1 MTTTHN
7 RWIGGATAVAQV
19 RTTTITGAA
28 AGSTITTRITGEDGS
43 HQEVVTTMT
52 NSTLADQATIYRNTL
67 AASSLSE
74 FSRLTYTVDGTA
86 VTITASTAGR
96 PFNMSISGTTGSAN
110 VSNAATT
117 ANAGPNDW
125 NTTANWSQ
133 GSIPTADDIVYFTSG
148 TNEVLFGLNQSGVNL
163 DQMIIGPG
171 YSGNIGTADAA
182 LRINCDAGG
191 EKGMTLGGSGR
202 YYNIEGDIENV
213 FVTKNLG
220 ILKLGN
226 KFQKVYF
233 AGPDVGGRIILN
245 CSASDNGGCEF
256 VKVSGVARNC
266 LIEIPSTSVFINDI
280 FMDSG
285 RIDLSVATK
294 PKAKAIVTNTGV
306 LCVKDSGKID
316 GSGTI
321 STAAS
326 SAGVTHHTP
335 ATITVMGGG
344 TYIHESDQD
353 LASGETHLALFGGIA
368 DFSKVKARNGV
379 EVVDLGTVEIYSG
392 TLKADGSATLVD
404 LTSVTNLGGKVAL
417 PTNATLAGFVKRS
430 G

>member
-7 RWIGGATAVAQV
+7 RWLGGATAVAQV

-28 AGSTITTRITGEDGS
+28 AGSTITTRITLEDGS

-52 NSTLADQATIYRNTL
+52 NSTLADQAVIYKNTL
-67 AASSLSE
+67 DASSLSE
-74 FSRLTYTVDGTA
+74 FARLTYTVDGTA
-86 VTITASTAGR
+86 VTITAGVAGR
-96 PFNMSISGTTGSAN
+96 PFNMSISGTTGSAS

-148 TNEVLFGLNQSGVNL
+148 SNDVLYGLNQSGINL

-171 YSGNIGTADAA
+171 YTGNIGTATAP
-182 LRINCDAGG
+182 LQINCDAGG

-202 YYNIEGDIENV
+202 YYNIKGDIENV

-220 ILKLGN
+220 TLKLAN
-226 KFQKVYF
+226 KFQKVYLSGNNV
-233 AGPDVGGRIILN
+233 AGLITIDVT
-245 CSASDNGGCEF
+245 STDNGGCKF
-256 VKVSGVARNC
+256 IKVSDVSRSC
-266 LIEIPSTSVFINDI
+266 KILIPETSTYVNDI

-285 RIDLSVATK
+285 RVELSVATR
-294 PKAKAIVTNTGV
+294 PSSKAIISGSGTLV
-306 LCVKDSGKID
+306 VKGSGKID

-335 ATITVMGGG
+335 ATITVVGGG
-344 TYIHESDQD
+344 QYIHESDQD
-353 LASGETHLALFGGIA
+353 LASGETHLALFSGTA
-368 DFSKVKARNGV
+368 DFSKVTARNGS
-379 EVVDLGTVEIYSG
+379 EVVDLGTVEVYGG
-392 TLKADGSATLVD
+392 TLKADGTASLVD
-404 LTSVTNLGGKVAL
+404 LTSVTNLGGQVLL
-417 PTNATLAGFVKRS
+417 PANATLAGFTKRS

>member
-28 AGSTITTRITGEDGS
+28 SGSTITTRLTLEDGS
-43 HQEVVTTMT
+43 IQEVVTTMT
-52 NSTLADQATIYRNTL
+52 SSVLADQATLYKNTL
-67 AASSLSE
+67 DASSLSE
-74 FSRLTYTVDGTA
+74 FAKLTYAVDGTA
-86 VTITASTAGR
+86 VTITANTAGV

-148 TNEVLFGLNQSGVNL
+148 GNDVLYGLNQSGIHL

-171 YSGNIGTADAA
+171 YTGNIGTNIAA

-202 YYNIEGDIENV
+202 YYNIKGDIENV

-220 ILKLGN
+220 ILKLAD
-226 KFQKVYF
+226 KFQKVYLS
-233 AGPDVGGRIILN
+233 GNLVGGVITIDVT
-245 CSASDNGGCEF
+245 SSDNGGCEF
-256 VKVSGVARNC
+256 IKVANVSNNVT
-266 LIEIPSTSVFINDI
+266 IKIPETSTFVNDI

-285 RIDLSVATK
+285 RVELSAATRSK
-294 PKAKAIVTNTGV
+294 SKAIVSGSGV

-335 ATITVMGGG
+335 ATITVLGGG
-344 TYIHESDQD
+344 QYIHESDQD
-353 LASGETHLALFGGIA
+353 LASGETHLALFGGTA
-368 DFSKVKARNGV
+368 DFSKVTARNGS
-379 EVVDLGTVEIYSG
+379 EVVDLGTVEVYSG
-392 TLKADGSATLVD
+392 TLKADGSASLVD
-404 LTSVTNLGGKVAL
+404 LTSVTNLGGRVLL
-417 PTNATLAGFVKRS
+417 PSNATLAGFAKRL

>member
-7 RWIGGATAVAQV
+7 RWLGGATAVAQV

-28 AGSTITTRITGEDGS
+28 SGSTITTRITLEDGS

-52 NSTLADQATIYRNTL
+52 SSTLADQAVIYKNTL
-67 AASSLSE
+67 DASSLSE
-74 FSRLTYTVDGTA
+74 FARLTYTVSGAD
-86 VTITASTAGR
+86 VTITAGVAGR
-96 PFNMSISGTTGSAN
+96 PFNMSISGTTGSAS
-110 VSNAATT
+110 VSNTATT

-148 TNEVLFGLNQSGVNL
+148 SNDVLYGLNQSGIFL

-171 YSGNIGTADAA
+171 YNGNIGTADAP
-182 LRINCDAGG
+182 LQINCDAGG

-202 YYNIEGDIENV
+202 YYNIKGDIENV

-220 ILKLGN
+220 TLKLAN
-226 KFQKVYF
+226 KFQKVYLSGNQV
-233 AGPDVGGRIILN
+233 AGQITIDV
-245 CSASDNGGCEF
+245 SSTDNGGCKF
-256 VKVSGVARNC
+256 IKVSDVSRAC
-266 LIEIPSTSVFINDI
+266 KILIPTTSAYVNDI

-285 RIDLSVATK
+285 RVELSVATR
-294 PKAKAIVTNTGV
+294 PKSKAIISGSGTLV
-306 LCVKDSGKID
+306 VKESGKID

-321 STAAS
+321 STTAS

-335 ATITVMGGG
+335 ATITVLGGG
-344 TYIHESDQD
+344 QYIHESDQD
-353 LASGETHLALFGGIA
+353 LASGETHLALFSGTA
-368 DFSKVKARNGV
+368 DFSKVTARNGS
-379 EVVDLGTVEIYSG
+379 EVVDLGTVEVYGG
-392 TLKADGSATLVD
+392 TLKADGTASLVD
-404 LTSVTNLGGKVAL
+404 LTSVTNLGGQVLL
-417 PTNATLAGFVKRS
+417 PANATLAGFTKRS

>member
-7 RWIGGATAVAQV
+7 RWKGGATAVAQV

-28 AGSTITTRITGEDGS
+28 SGSTITTRLTLEDGS
-43 HQEVVTTMT
+43 IQEVVTTMT
-52 NSTLADQATIYRNTL
+52 SSTLADQATLYRNTL

-74 FSRLTYTVDGTA
+74 FAKLTYTVDGTA
-86 VTITASTAGR
+86 VTITANTAGR

-148 TNEVLFGLNQSGVNL
+148 GNDVLYGLNQSGINL

-171 YSGNIGTADAA
+171 YTGNIGTDNAP
-182 LRINCDAGG
+182 LLINCDAGG
-191 EKGMTLGGSGR
+191 EKGMTFGGSGR
-202 YYNIEGDIENV
+202 YYNIKGDIENI

-220 ILKLGN
+220 TLKLAN
-226 KFQKVYF
+226 KFKKVYLS
-233 AGPDVGGRIILN
+233 GGQVSGSITID
-245 CSASDNGGCEF
+245 CSSSDNGGCEF
-256 VKVSGVARNC
+256 IKVANVSPNC
-266 LIEIPSTSVFINDI
+266 TIFIPDTSVFINDI
-280 FMDSG
+280 FIDSG
-285 RIDLSVATK
+285 KIELFAATRSK
-294 PKAKAIVTNTGV
+294 SKAIIAGSGE
-306 LCVKDSGKID
+306 LCVKESAKID

-335 ATITVMGGG
+335 ATITVLAGGR
-344 TYIHESDQD
+344 YIHESDQD
-353 LASGETHLALFGGIA
+353 LASGQTHLALFGGTA
-368 DFSKVKARNGV
+368 DFSKVTARNGS
-379 EVVDLGTVEIYSG
+379 EVIDLGTVEVYSG
-392 TLKADGSATLVD
+392 ILKADGSASLVD
-404 LTSVTNLGGKVAL
+404 LTSVTNLGGQVLL
-417 PTNATLAGFVKRS
+417 PANATLAGFAKRLM
-430 G
+430 